1 MISVFTLIEQ
11 EHFVYLNLAKSRVS
25 NAGKKK
31 KRALA
36 AKQTIGIWHAIAL
49 VWFRFGMQSNL

>member
-25 NAGKKK
+25 NAEKKTET
-31 KRALA
+31 RVSRETNDWALA
-36 AKQTIGIWHAIAL
+36 RDCSSLI
-49 VWFRFGMQSNL
+49 

>member
-25 NAGKKK
+25 NAEKKR

-36 AKQTIGIWHAIAL
+36 AKQTIGLWHAIAL
-49 VWFRFGMQSNL
+49 V

>member
-25 NAGKKK
+25 NAEKKET
-31 KRALA
+31 RVSRETNDWDLA
-36 AKQTIGIWHAIAL
+36 RDCSSLI
-49 VWFRFGMQSNL
+49 